1 MRIPKEL
8 SQQSESFEKEAMT
21 SVEFVKDEASMSE
34 EIADLVQ
41 LCGEQ

>member
-8 SQQSESFEKEAMT
+8 SQQSETFEKEAIK
-21 SVEFVKDEASMSE
+21 SVEFVKDETLGQE

-41 LCGEQ
+41 LCGE